1 MLIGRLMF
9 DMVDFYNHDGIETMV
24 QTSGRIYRILE
35 HLLTPDRQQF
45 QNENSMESVIRY
57 IRANVGKDMT
67 LSELAD
73 IASLSPF
80 YFAHCFKNQTGFSP
94 MEYVINTRLDQ
105 AKILLARTTKPVTEI
120 AYETGYSSGSSFNN
134 MFVRRTGMSPRQY
147 RRSYQGPA
155 G

>member
-1 MLIGRLMF
+1 
-9 DMVDFYNHDGIETMV
+9 
-24 QTSGRIYRILE
+24 
-35 HLLTPDRQQF
+35 
-45 QNENSMESVIRY
+45 
-57 IRANVGKDMT
+57 
-67 LSELAD
+67 
-73 IASLSPF
+73 
-80 YFAHCFKNQTGFSP
+80 